1 MGARQDGP
9 IQQQD
14 RDSKAVEMHVVATLE
29 VVTDTDGRKL
39 YELTSDETIVGR
51 NQFCDIIL
59 KSHTVSRQHARIS
72 RNPDGYFVEDLTSL
86 NGTFVNRKRVE
97 GRMPLRDQ
105 DRIDIYEVAMV
116 FHEASPEEVEAQ
128 AGVDL
133 LPVEEAPSPS
143 LTDSRISRR
152 GDSDLRLKDTPSGLG
167 TTILSVD
174 ALAATVS
181 DEDARDRL
189 RAAFKIARD
198 LAGSFDLDEMLPKI
212 LDSLFD
218 IFPQA
223 DKGYVLIAEDGH
235 LVPRAIKHRKA
246 DSGHS
251 MTFGPI
257 SRKTA
262 ARVMSDGEALLM
274 DDCGEDSGS
283 VLDQKILSMICA
295 PLASS
300 ESAPLGIIYV
310 DTEDAS
316 ARFNQD
322 DLNVLITVAGVA
334 GQAVQQ
340 AMEPAAEGT
349 LPRAQVELDTAK
361 QVQLKFL
368 PQRRPQ
374 VQSYEFFDFYSS
386 AQEIGGDYF
395 GYIHLP
401 DGRIAVAVG
410 DVAGKGIPAALL
422 MAHFS
427 SQVRYRLATSKTPAE
442 AVQRLNQ
449 DLSFEAASQHFITFV
464 VCILDPRTHKLTVV
478 NAGHM
483 PPLLRQR
490 TSRQVEELGRNESGL
505 PLGCAVVRTYK
516 STEIA
521 LEPGDCVV
529 LYTDGITEA
538 MDVAGQIYTAG
549 KLRQVLALAPPDVAR
564 MGEAVL
570 NDVRQFTRGRTQSDD
585 ICLVCFSRLS

>member
-1 MGARQDGP
+1 M
-9 IQQQD
+9 
-14 RDSKAVEMHVVATLE
+14 ATLE
-29 VVTDTDGRKL
+29 VITEADGRKL
-39 YELTSDETIVGR
+39 YELTSDETVVGR

-72 RNPDGYFVEDLTSL
+72 RNSDGYYVEDLTSL

-116 FHEASPEEVEAQ
+116 FHAASPEEVEAQ

-133 LPVEEAPSPS
+133 LPVEEEPIATI
-143 LTDSRISRR
+143 TDSRISNHS
-152 GDSDLRLKDTPSGLG
+152 DSNVRLKDAPSGLG

-174 ALAATVS
+174 ALAATVT

-223 DKGYVLIAEDGH
+223 DKGYVLLAEEPNGH

-262 ARVMSDGEALLM
+262 ARVMSEGEALLM
-274 DDCGEDSGS
+274 DDSVEDSGS

-295 PLASS
+295 PLASA
-300 ESAPLGIIYV
+300 ESSPLGIIYV
-310 DTEDAS
+310 DTEDPA

-340 AMEPAAEGT
+340 AMVPSLEGT
-349 LPRAQVELDTAK
+349 VPRGRVELDTAK

-374 VQSYEFFDFYSS
+374 IHSYQFFDFYSS

-401 DGRIAVAVG
+401 DGRIAVSVG
-410 DVAGKGIPAALL
+410 DVAGKGVPAALL

-483 PPLLRQR
+483 PPLMRQR
-490 TSRQVEELGRNESGL
+490 SSRQVDEIGRNESGL

-516 STEIA
+516 STELS
-521 LEPGDCVV
+521 LEPGDSVV

-549 KLRQVLALAPPDVAR
+549 RLRHVLSLAPPDVDR

-585 ICLVCFSRLS
+585 ICLLCFSRLS